1 MISPLMQPKY
11 DSTHR
16 MQGNP
21 DLHNHRTILVEIMR
35 GFNTNVYI
43 AFYFNEKPVIGFIAD
58 KYEEFSYCASTAC
71 HKKTDIRY
79 MINSSASSTRTIP
92 MTPYSLRIGEEMLA
106 SMIFLVRHRVASTI
120 APYR

>member
-1 MISPLMQPKY
+1 
-11 DSTHR
+11 

-71 HKKTDIRY
+71 HKKTDIR
-79 MINSSASSTRTIP
+79 
-92 MTPYSLRIGEEMLA
+92 LRIGEEMLA
-106 SMIFLVRHRVASTI
+106 SMIFLVTADKTME
-120 APYR
+120 